1 MIVSAGLPTCMEG
14 MMYPV
19 PFAQPKDLIA
29 LGVAAERLGYHSV
42 WGNDHM
48 STQQYVREK
57 FPQPPN
63 FWEILIT
70 LACLV
75 AHTKNLKF
83 GTGMLITPM
92 RRDIVVLAKQIAT
105 LDMFSRGRLIL
116 GVGVGAYR
124 EEFESLNPDF
134 SAHRG
139 RMVEESLEAFNVLFS
154 QRVASFDGRYYHFEN
169 VEMSPKPFQE
179 PIPIYIGGNSPKAIE
194 RTARYGHGWL
204 PAVLSRDQIYE
215 GTARLRDLVE
225 SSGRDYQR
233 IDVAIQYIACVG
245 RTHEAAVKKFKRSQ
259 MYHHLISLRKS
270 TLKEQDLSK
279 TEELNLIGTPGQI
292 VEQAKKLEEAGL
304 KHLCGLMFVGDSVD
318 EVISQMEIFSEDVMP
333 RL

>member
-1 MIVSAGLPTCMEG
+1 
-14 MMYPV
+14 MYPV

-48 STQQYVREK
+48 STQQYVRDR
-57 FPQPPN
+57 FPHPPN

-70 LACLV
+70 LACLIG
-75 AHTKNLKF
+75 HTKNLKF
-83 GTGMLITPM
+83 GTGMLVTPM

-105 LDMFSRGRLIL
+105 LDMFSQGRLIL

-139 RMVEESLEAFNVLFS
+139 QMVEESLKAFNALFN

-169 VEMSPKPFQE
+169 VEMSPKPFQK
-179 PIPIYIGGNSPKAIE
+179 PIPIYIGGNSPRAIE

-215 GTARLRDLVE
+215 GTARLRDILE
-225 SSGRDYQR
+225 SSGRDYED
-233 IDVAIQYIACVG
+233 IDVAVQYIVCIG
-245 RTHEAAVKKFKRSQ
+245 KTHEEAVKKFKQSQ
-259 MYHHLISLRKS
+259 MYHHLKSLRRS
-270 TLKEQDLSK
+270 TLKDQDLSQ
-279 TEELNLIGTPGQI
+279 TEELNLIGTPCQI
-292 VEQAKKLEEAGL
+292 VEQAKKLEEAGV

-318 EVISQMEIFSEDVMP
+318 EVISQMEIFSEEVMP
-333 RL
+333 KL